1 MLMLFKMYHRFCV
14 CVYAAI
20 LFSWIAYFMLLYN
33 ALINISGTH
42 QLRIPEPEPADTDPA
57 GPCKARN
64 NFCNLEREGFIE
76 LSPAQACDICCTEP
90 GFCRE
95 CCCILCRR
103 TIDYSFGG
111 YSYIKCEAVVEE
123 NYICGHVAHLDC
135 ALRCY
140 MAGTVGGSIGL
151 DVQYYCRRC
160 DNKTNLMMHVEKLME
175 TCRSLE
181 SRDEMEP
188 ILNLG
193 LCILRG
199 SRQTRAKS
207 LENFMAKV

>member
-1 MLMLFKMYHRFCV
+1 VRLH
-14 CVYAAI
+14 
-20 LFSWIAYFMLLYN
+20 
-33 ALINISGTH
+33 
-42 QLRIPEPEPADTDPA
+42 EPEPDVADPA

-64 NFCNLEREGFIE
+64 SSCNLEREGFIE
-76 LSPAQACDICCTEP
+76 SSPAQACNICCTVP

-95 CCCILCRR
+95 CCCILCNR
-103 TIDYSFGG
+103 TVDYSFGR
-111 YSYIKCEAVVEE
+111 YSCIKCEAVVEE
-123 NYICGHVAHLDC
+123 NYICGHVAHLEC

-175 TCRSLE
+175 TCQSLG
-181 SRDEMEP
+181 SRDEIERV
-188 ILNLG
+188 LNMG
-193 LCILRG
+193 LCLLRG

-207 LENFMAKV
+207 LENCMGSAMAKV